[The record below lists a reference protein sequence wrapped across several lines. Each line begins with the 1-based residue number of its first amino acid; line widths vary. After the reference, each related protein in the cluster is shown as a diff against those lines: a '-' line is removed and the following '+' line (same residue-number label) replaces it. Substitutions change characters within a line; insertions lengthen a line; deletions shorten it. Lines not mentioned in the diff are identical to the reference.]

1 MEYILDDEI
10 EEILSE
16 LPLKLKYEL
25 LEYAK
30 LLRKKYK
37 LEKAEKKK
45 GFKFDWEGILT
56 ELKDRYTSVNLQ
68 HKIME
73 LRSLG

>member
-16 LPLKLKYEL
+16 LPLKLEYEL

-30 LLRKKYK
+30 LLRKKYE